1 MSYTQS
7 QRNDSPAWPQALAEV
22 TVMDNGLALQPMCIE
37 HGDDESVEEFAE
49 RKDKFQLKLLTG
61 SSPQKKETS
70 LLIEKRYSWRGY
82 NGAATLDQLPNRMT
96 MNAELFGRIYAT
108 CTVNVD
114 SPAGLSVEETYP
126 DEVAA
131 FRRRGARL
139 CEFGKFAVEPSVRS
153 KRLIGTLVHLLH
165 IYAHRVQGCTD
176 ILIEVNPRHRF
187 FYMRY
192 LEFEQIAEE
201 KECPRVGA
209 PALLLHI
216 STQHVCRRIAELAGR
231 WRELPDEKSL
241 YKYMLPQRQ
250 EDEIVLRLITEG
262 TVPDVSAFAQ
272 EERLSEYA

>member
-22 TVMDNGLALQPMCIE
+22 TVMDKSLALQALCIE
-37 HGDDESVEEFAE
+37 QEDDEGVEEFAE

-61 SSPQKKETS
+61 SSREKKETS

-108 CTVNVD
+108 LTVNVD
-114 SPAGLSVEETYP
+114 SPAGLSVEDTYP
-126 DEVAA
+126 EEVEA
-131 FRRRGARL
+131 FRKRGARV

-153 KRLIGTLVHLLH
+153 KRLLGTLFHLLY

-187 FYMRY
+187 FYLRY
-192 LEFEQIAEE
+192 LEFKQIAEE
-201 KECPRVGA
+201 KVCPRVGA
-209 PALLLHI
+209 PALLLHLSSEHI
-216 STQHVCRRIAELAGR
+216 RRRISELAGR

-241 YKYMLPQRQ
+241 YKYMLPQPQ
-250 EDEIVLRLITEG
+250 EDEIVLRLIREG
-262 TVPDVSAFAQ
+262 TVPDAPAVA
-272 EERLSEYA
+272 EEEHLSEYA